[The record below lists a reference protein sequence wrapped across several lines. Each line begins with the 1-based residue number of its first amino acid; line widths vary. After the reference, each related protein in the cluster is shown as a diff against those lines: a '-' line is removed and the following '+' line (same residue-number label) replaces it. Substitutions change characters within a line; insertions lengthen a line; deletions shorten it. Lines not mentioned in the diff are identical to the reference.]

1 MAERFMAAVLK
12 TADVLK
18 RPWVRI
24 PLSPRGTSSSWPP
37 KRRGR
42 RRAGGRWV
50 VHGSCSETEPTF
62 GSRGRAMTR
71 TKVAVVCVCFDR

>member
-24 PLSPRGTSSSWPP
+24 PLSPREKPSVYRNFLMSDPIT
-37 KRRGR
+37 
-42 RRAGGRWV
+42 
-50 VHGSCSETEPTF
+50 
-62 GSRGRAMTR
+62 
-71 TKVAVVCVCFDR
+71 VAIRLP

>member
-24 PLSPRGTSSSWPP
+24 PLSPYRKVMIYGRLRDTRPPTVAKRWPSELSDS
-37 KRRGR
+37 
-42 RRAGGRWV
+42 V
-50 VHGSCSETEPTF
+50 VGIV
-62 GSRGRAMTR
+62 R
-71 TKVAVVCVCFDR
+71 